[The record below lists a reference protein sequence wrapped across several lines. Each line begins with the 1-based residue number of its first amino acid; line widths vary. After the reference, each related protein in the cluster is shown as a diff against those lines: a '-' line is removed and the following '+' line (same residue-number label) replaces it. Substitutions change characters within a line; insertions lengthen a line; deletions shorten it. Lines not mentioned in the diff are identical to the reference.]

1 MPTVCKSVIVARP
14 AGAMYALV
22 DECERYPE
30 FLPWCAGAKVHDRTA
45 DTSQATLEIDYHGL
59 KSRITTLNRNSPPE
73 RIDLDFIEGPFH
85 QFKGH
90 WRFVPL
96 GDAGCRVEFAL
107 DYGFS
112 SHAMEALLG
121 PVFGHI
127 VETLVDRFVERAER
141 TVPDSAA
148 GTAP

>member
-1 MPTVCKSVIVARP
+1 
-14 AGAMYALV
+14 MYALV
-22 DECERYPE
+22 DDCERYPE
-30 FLPWCAGAKVHDRTA
+30 FLPWCAGATVHDRTA

-59 KSRITTLNRNSPPE
+59 ESRITTLNRNSPPE
-73 RIDLDFIEGPFH
+73 RIDLDFIEGPFD

-107 DYGFS
+107 DYSFS

-127 VETLVDRFVERAER
+127 IETLVDRFVERAER
-141 TVPDSAA
+141 GVS
-148 GTAP
+148 GSVGQ